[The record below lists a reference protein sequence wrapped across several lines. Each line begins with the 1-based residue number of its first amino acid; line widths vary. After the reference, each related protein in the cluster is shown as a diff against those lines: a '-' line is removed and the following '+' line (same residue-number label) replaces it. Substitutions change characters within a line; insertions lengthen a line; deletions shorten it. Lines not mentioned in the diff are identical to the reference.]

1 MDYSVNPSV
10 FSNFFAFPTDVAD
23 KHLKFCK
30 GEHLKVLVY
39 LMRNNNSNIT
49 EKEIADAVG
58 ITSFEVKEA
67 LLFWVDADILICNN
81 LSAKT
86 EPKSIAK
93 KNIKPTKQDVTKR
106 GLQDP
111 KLKYLLSQT
120 ALIMCRDLK
129 ENEIRTLGWLYDDL
143 GLDVSVLLYIVEY
156 AKQQDKLKIGFIE
169 SLACDWVEKGVETIA
184 DAEEQVRQLVLS
196 QQAWGMVCKAF
207 GIERRKPSKKE
218 TELSN
223 LWVNEWQISH
233 EMLVLAYETCVDTK
247 SKFTFPYVAKIIEN
261 WHKKG
266 YNTPDDI
273 ETEKQTN
280 QKMQGVYNIDL
291 FEKMLDSKE

>member
-1 MDYSVNPSV
+1 MDYIVNPSV
-10 FSNFFAFPTDVAD
+10 FSQAFAFPSDVAD
-23 KHLKFCK
+23 KYLKFCK
-30 GEHLKVLVY
+30 GEHLKVLIY
-39 LMRNNNSNIT
+39 LMRNNNSDIT
-49 EKEIADAVG
+49 ENAIADAVD
-58 ITSFEVKEA
+58 ITPFEVKEA
-67 LLFWVDADILICNN
+67 LLFWADAGILICNN
-81 LSAKT
+81 FSASK

-93 KNIKPTKQDVTKR
+93 KNIKPTKQDITKR

-120 ALIMCRDLK
+120 AMILCRDLK

-184 DAEEQVRQLVLS
+184 DAEEQIRLTALS
-196 QQAWGMVCKAF
+196 QQAWSMVCKAF

-218 TELSN
+218 SELSN
-223 LWVNEWQISH
+223 MWINVWQFSE

-261 WHKKG
+261 WNKKG
-266 YNTPDDI
+266 FKTPEDVENDKKAN
-273 ETEKQTN
+273 E
-280 QKMQGVYNIDL
+280 KMQGAYNIDL
-291 FEKMLDSKE
+291 FEKMLDSKD